1 MTGRLHGK
9 RVVLVGAGQTPGAT
23 MGIGRATALLFAR
36 EGARLLLA
44 DRDTASAAETVSL
57 MEPDTQEVSIL
68 EADITRA
75 GDCARL
81 ADEARARLGGV
92 DVLFNSVGILGP
104 GLAADVTEEV
114 WDNVIETNLKA
125 MWLVAKHV
133 LPIMVE
139 QRGGSFVA
147 VSSIGAERGG
157 TSAAYGIS
165 KAGVSRLV
173 KSVAATY
180 GRYDIRANAIL
191 PGLIDT
197 PMAIDAAVADT
208 GASRDELA
216 RQREA
221 RVPMAYKGSAADVA
235 YAALF
240 FASDESRFVSGTCLP
255 VDGAVLAAR

>member
-1 MTGRLHGK
+1 
-9 RVVLVGAGQTPGAT
+9 

-44 DRDTASAAETVSL
+44 DRDPVSTAETVSM
-57 MEPDTQEVSIL
+57 MEPGGEVSVV

-75 GDCARL
+75 GDCEQLAATARS
-81 ADEARARLGGV
+81 RLGGV

-104 GLAADVTEEV
+104 GRAADVTEEI
-114 WDNVIETNLKA
+114 WDNVIDTNLKA
-125 MWLVAKHV
+125 MWLLAKHV

-139 QRGGSFVA
+139 QQGGSFVA

-157 TSAAYGIS
+157 TSAAYGVS

-173 KSVAATY
+173 RSIAATY
-180 GRYDIRANAIL
+180 GQYNIRANAIL

-197 PMAIDAAVADT
+197 PMAIDSAVAGT
-208 GASRDELA
+208 GTSREELA

-221 RVPMAYKGSAADVA
+221 QVPMAYKGSAADVA

-240 FASDESRFVSGTCLP
+240 FACDESRYVSGACLP

>member
-9 RVVLVGAGQTPGAT
+9 RVVLAGAGQSPGAT

-44 DRDTASAAETVSL
+44 DRDPVSAAETVSM
-57 MEPDTQEVSIL
+57 MEPGGEVSVV

-75 GDCARL
+75 GDCEQLAAAARS
-81 ADEARARLGGV
+81 RLGGV

-104 GLAADVTEEV
+104 GLAADVTEQV
-114 WDNVIETNLKA
+114 WDNVIDTNLKA
-125 MWLVAKHV
+125 MWLLAKHV

-157 TSAAYGIS
+157 TSAVYGVS

-173 KSVAATY
+173 RSIAATY
-180 GRYDIRANAIL
+180 GRYNIRANAIL

-197 PMAIDAAVADT
+197 PMAIDSAVA
-208 GASRDELA
+208 GAVASREELA
-216 RQREA
+216 RQRESQ
-221 RVPMAYKGSAADVA
+221 VPMAYKGSAADVA

-240 FASDESRFVSGTCLP
+240 FACDESRYVSGTCLP

>member
-1 MTGRLHGK
+1 MTGRLEGK
-9 RVVLVGAGQTPGAT
+9 RVVLVGAGQSPGVA
-23 MGIGRATALLFAR
+23 MGIGRATALLFAQ
-36 EGARLLLA
+36 EGARLLLV
-44 DRDTASAAETVSL
+44 DRDPASAAETASMMDPGCDEASVL
-57 MEPDTQEVSIL
+57 R
-68 EADITRA
+68 ADITRA
-75 GDCARL
+75 DDCARL
-81 ADEARARLGGV
+81 AETARSTLGGV
-92 DVLFNSVGILGP
+92 DVLFNGVGILGP
-104 GLAADVTEEV
+104 GLVAQVSEEL
-114 WDNVIETNLKA
+114 WDTVIETNLKA

-157 TSAAYGIS
+157 TSAAYGVS

-173 KSVAATY
+173 KSIAATY
-180 GRYDIRANAIL
+180 GQHNIRANAIL

-197 PMAIDAAVADT
+197 PMAIDGAVAGT
-208 GASRDELA
+208 TMSRDELS

-221 RVPMAYKGSAADVA
+221 RVPMAYKGSASDVA

-240 FASDESRFVSGTCLP
+240 FASDESRYVSGACLP

>member
-1 MTGRLHGK
+1 MTMASG
-9 RVVLVGAGQTPGAT
+9 TP
-23 MGIGRATALLFAR
+23 
-36 EGARLLLA
+36 
-44 DRDTASAAETVSL
+44 DRSSVTDGSAAVR
-57 MEPDTQEVSIL
+57 QN
-68 EADITRA
+68 
-75 GDCARL
+75 G
-81 ADEARARLGGV
+81 
-92 DVLFNSVGILGP
+92 VGILGP
-104 GLAADVTEEV
+104 GLVAEVSEEL
-114 WDNVIETNLKA
+114 WDTVIDTNLKA

-157 TSAAYGIS
+157 TSAAYGVS

-173 KSVAATY
+173 KSIAATY
-180 GRYDIRANAIL
+180 GQYNIRANAIL

-197 PMAIDAAVADT
+197 PMAIDGAVAGTD
-208 GASRDELA
+208 ASRDELS

-221 RVPMAYKGSAADVA
+221 RVPMAYKGLATDVA

-240 FASDESRFVSGTCLP
+240 FASDESRYVSGACLP